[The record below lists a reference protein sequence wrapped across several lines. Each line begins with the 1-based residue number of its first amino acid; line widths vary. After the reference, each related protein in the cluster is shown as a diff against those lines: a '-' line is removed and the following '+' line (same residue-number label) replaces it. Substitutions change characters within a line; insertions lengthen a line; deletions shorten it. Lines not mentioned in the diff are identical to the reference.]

1 MDNDIFK
8 HPRMKFIPPIMWK
21 FLAIVFV
28 IALVFKLVNILL
40 TKV

>member
-8 HPRMKFIPPIMWK
+8 HPRMKFIPSVLWK

-28 IALVFKLVNILL
+28 IALAYKLVIFLL